1 MRVLITGGCGYV
13 GSKLVLSLISKK
25 IFVKVVDLMWFDNTL
40 SPYKSKYLKLVK
52 KDYREINSNDL
63 KNINYV
69 IHLANVANDPS
80 VELEPSL
87 SWEINTLGMQTFCE
101 VCIKS
106 KIKKF
111 IYASS
116 GSVYGV
122 KKEKKVTEELSLKPI
137 SIYNKTKMTAER
149 ILLSYSKDL
158 NNFIIRPATVCGL
171 SDRMRL
177 DLSVNILTFSALKY
191 GVINVFG
198 GNQLRPNIHIN
209 DMVRVYEHFL
219 FKNIK
224 QGIYNAGFENEKI
237 INIAKKIR
245 KKLNCI
251 INIKDSNDP
260 RSYRLNSDKLLK
272 TGFIPNYVIDDAID
286 EIINFYNQKKLLD
299 EKKYYNINWLKN
311 KIVK

>member
-1 MRVLITGGCGYV
+1 
-13 GSKLVLSLISKK
+13 
-25 IFVKVVDLMWFDNTL
+25 
-40 SPYKSKYLKLVK
+40 
-52 KDYREINSNDL
+52 
-63 KNINYV
+63 
-69 IHLANVANDPS
+69 
-80 VELEPSL
+80 
-87 SWEINTLGMQTFCE
+87 
-101 VCIKS
+101 
-106 KIKKF
+106 
-111 IYASS
+111 
-116 GSVYGV
+116 
-122 KKEKKVTEELSLKPI
+122 
-137 SIYNKTKMTAER
+137 MTAER